1 MAQFTYKKKIRPG
14 HQYGWGQKRNIGK
27 KNYWKFVGIQD
38 QKRWHLVVALG
49 YSQIPGIDYSDNFAP
64 AAHDVSFRIA
74 LARMMVEN

>member
-1 MAQFTYKKKIRPG
+1 M
-14 HQYGWGQKRNIGK
+14 
-27 KNYWKFVGIQD
+27 GIQD

-49 YSQIPGIDYSDNFAP
+49 YSQIPGIDYSDNFAQ